1 MTPTKAQ
8 ENIRDQYS
16 KVATCCAPSCCGDS
30 SAEKASRAIG
40 YSDQQLADIP
50 AEANLGL
57 GCGNPT
63 AIASLRPGETVLDLG
78 SGAGIDAFLAA
89 KAVTS
94 TGRVIGV
101 DMTPAMLEKARRLAV
116 KNDTVGYVEFREGY
130 IEALPVAS
138 ESVDVVIS
146 NCVINL
152 APDKQQV
159 FNEAF
164 RVLKSG
170 GRLAISD
177 LCLSEPLPPEV
188 AQSSQ
193 AVVACIGGASLAE
206 DYLSYIKTA
215 GFSIGKIDRVAAGAL
230 LDPETACADPLIGE
244 VIKEVGPEL
253 MLEAAKSVWSYRIEA
268 TKP

>member
-1 MTPTKAQ
+1 MIPTKAQ
-8 ENIRDQYS
+8 LNIRDQYA
-16 KVATCCAPSCCGDS
+16 KVVSSCGPSCCGGGTP
-30 SAEKASRAIG
+30 EKASKGVG
-40 YSDQQLADIP
+40 YTDQQLAQIP
-50 AEANLGL
+50 SESNLGL

-89 KAVTS
+89 NAVTS

-101 DMTPAMLEKARRLAV
+101 DMTPAMLERARQLAV
-116 KNDTVGYVEFREGY
+116 QNGCARFVEFREGM
-130 IEALPVAS
+130 IEELPVAS

-152 APDKQQV
+152 SPDKQQV

-177 LCLSEPLPPEV
+177 LCLSEPLPPSVTE
-188 AQSSQ
+188 SSE
-193 AVVACIGGASLAE
+193 AIVACIGGASLAE
-206 DYLSYIKTA
+206 DYLNYITTA
-215 GFSIGKIDRVAAGAL
+215 GFTISKVDRVAAGAL
-230 LDPETACADPLIGE
+230 LNPETACADPLLGQAIA
-244 VIKEVGPEL
+244 KLGPEAL
-253 MLEAAKSVWSYRIEA
+253 FKAAASVWSYRIEA
-268 TKP
+268 LKP